1 MSASVRVVAGVLML
15 AHGLIHLLY
24 AAPAPDDPS
33 FPLTFESSWLI
44 PAGAR
49 RPLGPA
55 LMAATA
61 ALFALLALAVWG
73 VPGLAAIWPAH
84 SPYW

>member
-1 MSASVRVVAGVLML
+1 
-15 AHGLIHLLY
+15 
-24 AAPAPDDPS
+24 
-33 FPLTFESSWLI
+33 
-44 PAGAR
+44 
-49 RPLGPA
+49 
-55 LMAATA
+55 MAATA